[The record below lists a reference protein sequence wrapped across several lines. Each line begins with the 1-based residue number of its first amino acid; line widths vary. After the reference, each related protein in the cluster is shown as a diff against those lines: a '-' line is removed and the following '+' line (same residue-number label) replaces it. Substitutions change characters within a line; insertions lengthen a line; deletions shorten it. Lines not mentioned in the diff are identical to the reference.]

1 MSEPLQVNIVI
12 EILGRPK
19 ENIINAMDLLIDR
32 LSKEKGIKI
41 LNKKIHDPIPVE
53 NSNLYTSFT
62 EISLELEGI
71 SNFFGVLF
79 AYMPSHIEI
88 VSPENISL
96 SNTFLNE
103 IGNVLVQRLHN
114 YDAITKK
121 VVYEKQ
127 MILEKIKEKTKEKT
141 EELSKNQKE
150 NPNENQKE
158 ESPVKKSPKSKKP
171 RKSKKKN

>member
-41 LNKKIHDPIPVE
+41 LNKKIHDPISVE

-127 MILEKIKEKTKEKT
+127 MILEKIKEKT
-141 EELSKNQKE
+141 EELSKKQKE
-150 NPNENQKE
+150 NPTE
-158 ESPVKKSPKSKKP
+158 ETPLKKSTKSTKSKKP